1 MTRFKDLVD
10 AVSANN
16 PDADIEYL
24 EEVYRFAEDLHKDQ
38 HRKSGEAYIIH
49 PLSVA
54 IILAELG
61 MDETAIAAGL
71 LHDVVEDTNCKKS
84 GIADHFG
91 EDVAFIVN
99 GVTKL
104 SKLECNSKE
113 ERQLESYRKMFLS
126 MAEDV
131 RVVMIKLADRLHNMR
146 TLRFQSEE
154 KQRSIAQETLEIYA
168 PIANRLGISKVK
180 WELEDLCLRYLE
192 PDAFYDLVDR
202 IAMKRDEREEYIQ
215 SIISRMT
222 DELDKMGIEAEIS
235 GRPKHFFSIYNKMK
249 KQNKDLD
256 ELYDLIAVRLLVDSI
271 KDCYAALGI
280 VHTLWRPIPMRFKD
294 YIAMPKPNMYQSLH
308 TTVIGPNGDPF
319 EIQIRTYEMHHTA
332 EYGIAA
338 HWIYKESGGSEV
350 SKDSTQ
356 LSWLDQIKEM
366 QNDASNS
373 QDFVNSLKIDLFSDT
388 VFVFSPK
395 GEVYELPQ
403 GSGPLDFAYKV
414 HSGVGNSCMG
424 AKVNKKIVPLDYQL
438 KNGDIVEILTSKQ
451 AKPSLDWVNLCKTSQ
466 ARNKIRQWFKKDGRE
481 AFIQHGKDALE
492 NELKKKD
499 IEMSSIMPKHDVLM
513 ELAHRMGYSSWDDVY
528 VGIGNG
534 SLTALQVANK
544 LQDEYQRANPVEET
558 VESILA
564 SKANKEVRRKAEAA
578 KAKGGKT
585 KASNSEGV
593 IVEGFED
600 VPVRFAHC
608 CKPLPGDPIVG
619 YITRGRGVTV
629 HHLDCPN
636 IKGGLVKEAD
646 RYVPASWA
654 QEESGFYQVEVF
666 VIAIDRPKI
675 TPEVMALINDSKV
688 HITAITSRVKEGKT
702 YMNISI
708 EVQNLNQVILMIDKI
723 KNISDVLEVKRTIAD

>member
-10 AVSANN
+10 AVYENN
-16 PDADIEYL
+16 PNADIEYL

-38 HRKSGEAYIIH
+38 YRKSGEAYIIH

-61 MDETAIAAGL
+61 MDEKAVAAGL
-71 LHDVVEDTNCKKS
+71 LHDVVEDTNCKRS

-154 KQRSIAQETLEIYA
+154 KQRAIAQETLEIYA

-192 PDAFYDLVDR
+192 PDAFYDLVER

-215 SIISRMT
+215 NIISQMT
-222 DELDKMGIEAEIS
+222 KELDKVEIKAEIS

-256 ELYDLIAVRLLVDSI
+256 ELYDLIAVRLLVDSV

-338 HWIYKESGGSEV
+338 HWIYKESGGSEI
-350 SKDSTQ
+350 SKDNSQ
-356 LSWLDQIKEM
+356 LSWMEQIKEI
-366 QNDASNS
+366 QSEASDS
-373 QDFVNSLKIDLFSDT
+373 KDFLSSLKIDLFSDT

-451 AKPSLDWVNLCKTSQ
+451 AKPSLDWVNMCKTSQ
-466 ARNKIRQWFKKDGRE
+466 ARNKIRQWFKKEGRE
-481 AFIQHGKDALE
+481 ENLLRGKDLLE
-492 NELKKKD
+492 IELKKKD
-499 IEMSSIMPKHDVLM
+499 VEPSAVLNKQETLVEM
-513 ELAHRMGYSSWDDVY
+513 ANRMGYSSWDDVC

-534 SLTALQVANK
+534 SLTPLQVANK
-544 LQDEYQRANPVEET
+544 LYDEYQKYHKVKPEEET
-558 VESILA
+558 VESLLA
-564 SKANKEVRRKAEAA
+564 SKANKEVRRKNQDAA
-578 KAKGGKT
+578 KGKGSG
-585 KASNSEGV
+585 GI
-593 IVEGFED
+593 IVEGFEGI
-600 VPVRFAHC
+600 PTRFASC
-608 CKPLPGDPIVG
+608 CKPLPGDPVVG
-619 YITRGRGVTV
+619 YITRGRGVTI

-636 IKGGLVKEAD
+636 IKGGMVKEAD
-646 RYVPASWA
+646 RYVHAYWDM
-654 QEESGFYQVEVF
+654 EDSGIYQVEVF

-675 TPEVMALINDSKV
+675 TPEVMSLINDSKV
-688 HITAITSRVKEGKT
+688 HITAISSRVKEGKT

-708 EVQNLNQVILMIDKI
+708 EVRNLDQVILMIDKI
-723 KNISDVLEVKRTIAD
+723 KSISDVLEVKRTIAD

>member
-1 MTRFKDLVD
+1 MTRFKDLID
-10 AVSANN
+10 AVYENN
-16 PDADIEYL
+16 PNADIEFL

-38 HRKSGEAYIIH
+38 VRKSGEAYIIH
-49 PLSVA
+49 PLSVS

-61 MDETAIAAGL
+61 MDEKAVAAGL
-71 LHDVVEDTNCKKS
+71 LHDVVEDTSCKKS
-84 GIADHFG
+84 AIADHFG

-154 KQRSIAQETLEIYA
+154 KQRSISQETLEIYA

-192 PDAFYDLVDR
+192 PDVFYDLVDR

-215 SIISRMT
+215 GIIDRMT
-222 DELDKMGIEAEIS
+222 KELDKVGIKGEIS

-256 ELYDLIAVRLLVDSI
+256 ELYDLIAVRLLVDSV
-271 KDCYAALGI
+271 KDCYAALGT

-319 EIQIRTYEMHHTA
+319 EIQIRTYEMHMTA

-350 SKDSTQ
+350 SKDSSQ
-356 LSWLDQIKEM
+356 LSWLEQIKEM
-366 QNDASNS
+366 QHESSDS
-373 QDFVNSLKIDLFSDT
+373 QDFVDSLKIDLFSDT

-466 ARNKIRQWFKKDGRE
+466 ARNKIRQWFKKEGRD
-481 AFIQHGKDALE
+481 ANIVRGKDMLE

-499 IEMSSIMPKHDVLM
+499 FELSTVLPKQDVLM
-513 ELAHRMGYSSWDDVY
+513 ELSHRMGYSSWDDVY

-534 SLTALQVANK
+534 SLTPLQVANK
-544 LQDEYQRANPVEET
+544 LVDEYQKANPVEET

-564 SKANKEVRRKAEAA
+564 SKANKDVRRKSESGKGKSGK
-578 KAKGGKT
+578 KADNGD
-585 KASNSEGV
+585 GV

-600 VPVRFAHC
+600 APVRFAHC

-636 IKGGLVKEAD
+636 IRGGMEKEAD
-646 RYVPASWA
+646 RYIPAHWA
-654 QEESGFYQVEVF
+654 HDEGNMYQVEMF

-675 TPEVMALINDSKV
+675 TPEVMGLINDSKV
-688 HITAITSRVKEGKT
+688 HITAITSRVKDGKT
-702 YMNISI
+702 FMNISI
-708 EVQNLNQVILMIDKI
+708 EVQNLDQVILMIDKI

>member
-10 AVSANN
+10 AVYKNN
-16 PDADIEYL
+16 PNADIEYL

-38 HRKSGEAYIIH
+38 YRKSGEAYIIH

-61 MDETAIAAGL
+61 MDETAVAAGL
-71 LHDVVEDTNCKKS
+71 LHDVVEDTSCKRS

-146 TLRFQSEE
+146 TLRFQKEE
-154 KQRSIAQETLEIYA
+154 KQRAIAQETLEIYA

-192 PDAFYDLVDR
+192 PEAFYDLVER
-202 IAMKRDEREEYIQ
+202 ISMKRDEREEYIQ
-215 SIISRMT
+215 NIIGQMT
-222 DELDKMGIEAEIS
+222 KELDKVEIKAEIS

-256 ELYDLIAVRLLVDSI
+256 ELYDLIAVRLLVDSV

-280 VHTLWRPIPMRFKD
+280 VHSLWRPIPMRFKD

-338 HWIYKESGGSEV
+338 HWIYKESGGSEI
-350 SKDSTQ
+350 SKDNSQ
-356 LSWLDQIKEM
+356 LSWLEQIKEM
-366 QNDASNS
+366 QNEASDS
-373 QDFVNSLKIDLFSDT
+373 KDFLSSLKIDLFSDT

-466 ARNKIRQWFKKDGRE
+466 ARNKIRQWFKKEGRDE
-481 AFIQHGKDALE
+481 NMQRGKDSLE
-492 NELKKKD
+492 AELKKKD
-499 IEMSSIMPKHDVLM
+499 IEPSAVLHKQDTLI
-513 ELAHRMGYSSWDDVY
+513 ELANRMGYSSWDDVC

-544 LQDEYQRANPVEET
+544 LYDEYQKYHKVKPQEET
-558 VESILA
+558 VESLLA
-564 SKANKEVRRKAEAA
+564 SKANKEVRRKQQDST
-578 KAKGGKT
+578 KKGTG
-585 KASNSEGV
+585 GI
-593 IVEGFED
+593 IVEGFEGI
-600 VPVRFAHC
+600 PTRFASC
-608 CKPLPGDPIVG
+608 CKPLPGDPVVG
-619 YITRGRGVTV
+619 YITRGRGVTI

-636 IKGGLVKEAD
+636 IKGGMVKEAD
-646 RYVPASWA
+646 RYVHAYWDM
-654 QEESGFYQVEVF
+654 EDSGIYQVEVF

-675 TPEVMALINDSKV
+675 TPEVMSLINDSKV
-688 HITAITSRVKEGKT
+688 HITAISSRVKEGKT

-708 EVQNLNQVILMIDKI
+708 EVRNLDQVILMIDKI
-723 KNISDVLEVKRTIAD
+723 KSISDVLEVKRTIAD

>member
-10 AVSANN
+10 AVYENN
-16 PDADIEYL
+16 PNADIEYL

-38 HRKSGEAYIIH
+38 YRKSGEAYIIH

-61 MDETAIAAGL
+61 MDEKAVAAGL
-71 LHDVVEDTNCKKS
+71 LHDVVEDTNCKRS

-154 KQRSIAQETLEIYA
+154 KQRAIAQETLEIYA

-192 PDAFYDLVDR
+192 PDAFYDLVER
-202 IAMKRDEREEYIQ
+202 IAMKRDEREKYIQ
-215 SIISRMT
+215 NIISQMT
-222 DELDKMGIEAEIS
+222 KELDKVEIKAEIS

-256 ELYDLIAVRLLVDSI
+256 ELYDLIAVRLLVDSV

-338 HWIYKESGGSEV
+338 HWIYKESGGSEI
-350 SKDSTQ
+350 SKDNSQ
-356 LSWLDQIKEM
+356 LSWLEQIKEM
-366 QNDASNS
+366 QSEASDS
-373 QDFVNSLKIDLFSDT
+373 KDFLSSLKIDLFSDT

-451 AKPSLDWVNLCKTSQ
+451 AKPSLDWVNMCKTSQ
-466 ARNKIRQWFKKDGRE
+466 ARNKIRQWFKKEGRE
-481 AFIQHGKDALE
+481 ENLLRGKDLLE
-492 NELKKKD
+492 IELKKKD
-499 IEMSSIMPKHDVLM
+499 VEPSAVLNKQETLVEM
-513 ELAHRMGYSSWDDVY
+513 ANRMGYSSWDDVC

-534 SLTALQVANK
+534 SLTPLQVANK
-544 LQDEYQRANPVEET
+544 LYDEYQKYHKVKPVEET
-558 VESILA
+558 VESLLA
-564 SKANKEVRRKAEAA
+564 SKANKEVRRKQQDST
-578 KAKGGKT
+578 KKGTG
-585 KASNSEGV
+585 GI
-593 IVEGFED
+593 IVEGFEGI
-600 VPVRFAHC
+600 PTRFASC
-608 CKPLPGDPIVG
+608 CKPLPGDPVVG
-619 YITRGRGVTV
+619 YITRGRGVTI

-636 IKGGLVKEAD
+636 IKGGMVKEAD
-646 RYVPASWA
+646 RYVHAYWDM
-654 QEESGFYQVEVF
+654 EDSGIYQVEVF

-675 TPEVMALINDSKV
+675 TPEVMSLINDSKV
-688 HITAITSRVKEGKT
+688 HITAISSRVKEGKT

-708 EVQNLNQVILMIDKI
+708 EVRNLDQVILMIDKI
-723 KNISDVLEVKRTIAD
+723 KSISDVLEVKRTIAD

>member
-10 AVSANN
+10 AVYKNN
-16 PDADIEYL
+16 PNADIEYL

-38 HRKSGEAYIIH
+38 YRKSGEAYIIH

-54 IILAELG
+54 ILLAELG
-61 MDETAIAAGL
+61 MDETAVAAGL
-71 LHDVVEDTNCKKS
+71 LHDVVEDTSCKRS

-146 TLRFQSEE
+146 TLRFQKEE
-154 KQRSIAQETLEIYA
+154 KQRAIAQETLEIYA

-192 PDAFYDLVDR
+192 PEAFYDLVER
-202 IAMKRDEREEYIQ
+202 ISMKRDEREEYIQ
-215 SIISRMT
+215 NIIGQMT
-222 DELDKMGIEAEIS
+222 KELDKVEIKAEIS

-256 ELYDLIAVRLLVDSI
+256 ELYDLIAVRLLVDSV

-338 HWIYKESGGSEV
+338 HWIYKESGGSEI
-350 SKDSTQ
+350 SKDNSQ
-356 LSWLDQIKEM
+356 LSWLEQIKEM
-366 QNDASNS
+366 QNEASDS
-373 QDFVNSLKIDLFSDT
+373 KDFLSSLKIDLFSDT

-466 ARNKIRQWFKKDGRE
+466 ARNKIRQWFKKEGRDE
-481 AFIQHGKDALE
+481 NMQRGKDSLE
-492 NELKKKD
+492 AELKKKD
-499 IEMSSIMPKHDVLM
+499 IEPSAVLHKQDTLI
-513 ELAHRMGYSSWDDVY
+513 ELANRMGYSSWDDVC

-544 LQDEYQRANPVEET
+544 LYDEYQKYHKVKPQEET
-558 VESILA
+558 VESLLA
-564 SKANKEVRRKAEAA
+564 SKANKEVRRKQQDST
-578 KAKGGKT
+578 KKGTG
-585 KASNSEGV
+585 GI
-593 IVEGFED
+593 IVEGFEGI
-600 VPVRFAHC
+600 PTRFASC
-608 CKPLPGDPIVG
+608 CKPLPGDPVVG
-619 YITRGRGVTV
+619 YITRGRGVTI

-636 IKGGLVKEAD
+636 IKGGMVKEAD
-646 RYVPASWA
+646 RYVHAYWDM
-654 QEESGFYQVEVF
+654 EDSGIYQVEVF

-675 TPEVMALINDSKV
+675 TPEVMSLINDSKV
-688 HITAITSRVKEGKT
+688 HITAISSRVKEGKT

-708 EVQNLNQVILMIDKI
+708 EVRNLDQVILMIDKI
-723 KNISDVLEVKRTIAD
+723 KSISDVLEVKRTIAD

>member
-10 AVSANN
+10 AVYENN
-16 PDADIEYL
+16 PNADIEYL

-38 HRKSGEAYIIH
+38 YRKSGEAYIIH

-61 MDETAIAAGL
+61 MDEKAVAAGL
-71 LHDVVEDTNCKKS
+71 LHDVVEDTNCKRS

-154 KQRSIAQETLEIYA
+154 KQRAIAQETLEIYA

-192 PDAFYDLVDR
+192 PDAFYDLVER

-215 SIISRMT
+215 NIISQMT
-222 DELDKMGIEAEIS
+222 KELDKVEIKAEIS

-256 ELYDLIAVRLLVDSI
+256 ELYDLIAVRLLVDSV

-338 HWIYKESGGSEV
+338 HWIYKESGGSEI
-350 SKDSTQ
+350 SKDNSQ
-356 LSWLDQIKEM
+356 LSWLEQIKEM
-366 QNDASNS
+366 QSEASDS
-373 QDFVNSLKIDLFSDT
+373 KDFLSSLKIDLFSDT

-451 AKPSLDWVNLCKTSQ
+451 AKPSLDWVNMCKTSQ
-466 ARNKIRQWFKKDGRE
+466 ARNKIRQWFKKEGRE
-481 AFIQHGKDALE
+481 ENLLRGKDLLE
-492 NELKKKD
+492 IELKKKD
-499 IEMSSIMPKHDVLM
+499 VEPSAVLNKQETLVEM
-513 ELAHRMGYSSWDDVY
+513 ANRMGYSSWDDVC

-534 SLTALQVANK
+534 SLTPLQVANK
-544 LQDEYQRANPVEET
+544 LYDEYQKYHKVKPEEET
-558 VESILA
+558 VESLLA
-564 SKANKEVRRKAEAA
+564 SKANKEVRRKNQDAA
-578 KAKGGKT
+578 KGKGSG
-585 KASNSEGV
+585 GI
-593 IVEGFED
+593 IVEGFEGI
-600 VPVRFAHC
+600 PTRFASC
-608 CKPLPGDPIVG
+608 CKPLPGDPVVG
-619 YITRGRGVTV
+619 YITRGRGVTI

-636 IKGGLVKEAD
+636 I
-646 RYVPASWA
+646 
-654 QEESGFYQVEVF
+654 
-666 VIAIDRPKI
+666 
-675 TPEVMALINDSKV
+675 
-688 HITAITSRVKEGKT
+688 
-702 YMNISI
+702 
-708 EVQNLNQVILMIDKI
+708 
-723 KNISDVLEVKRTIAD
+723 

>member
-1 MTRFKDLVD
+1 MIRFKDLLDV
-10 AVSANN
+10 VYENN
-16 PDADIEYL
+16 PNADLELL
-24 EEVYRFAEDLHKDQ
+24 EEVYRFAEDLHKGQ
-38 HRKSGEAYIIH
+38 VRKSGEAYIIH

-54 IILAELG
+54 LILAELG
-61 MDETAIAAGL
+61 MDEKAVAAGL
-71 LHDVVEDTNCKKS
+71 LHDVAEDTRCKQNCLENN
-84 GIADHFG
+84 FG
-91 EDVAFIVN
+91 EEVTFLVN

-104 SKLECNSKE
+104 SKLECSSKE

-146 TLRFQSEE
+146 TLKYQSPE
-154 KQRSIAQETLEIYA
+154 KQKSIAQETLEIYA

-192 PDAFYDLVDR
+192 PEKFYELVER
-202 IAMKRDEREEYIQ
+202 ISMKRDEREEYIQ
-215 SIISRMT
+215 EIIDRLHQ
-222 DELDKMGIEAEIS
+222 ELDKVGIQADIS
-235 GRPKHFFSIYNKMK
+235 GRPKHFYSIYNKMK

-256 ELYDLIAVRLLVDSI
+256 ELYDLIAVRLLVDSV

-338 HWIYKESGGSEV
+338 HWIYKESGGSEI

-356 LSWLDQIKEM
+356 LSWLEQIKEM
-366 QNDASNS
+366 QNEARDHKDFLNS
-373 QDFVNSLKIDLFSDT
+373 VKIDLFSDT

-395 GEVYELPQ
+395 GEVYELPA

-414 HSGVGNSCMG
+414 HSGVGNSCVG
-424 AKVNKKIVPLDYQL
+424 AKVNKKIVPLNYQL

-451 AKPSLDWVNLCKTSQ
+451 AKPSLDWVNQCKTSQ
-466 ARNKIRQWFKKDGRE
+466 ARNKIRQWFKKEGRE
-481 AFIQHGKDALE
+481 ENLQRGRTLLE
-492 NELKKKD
+492 TELHKRD
-499 IEMSSIMPKHDVLM
+499 IDLSVLNKPETLV
-513 ELAHRMGYSSWDDVY
+513 ELAQRMGYSSWDDVC
-528 VGIGNG
+528 VGLGNG
-534 SLTALQVANK
+534 TLTAMQVANK
-544 LQDEYQRANPVEET
+544 LQDEYQRTHPVT
-558 VESILA
+558 DNSVEAMLA
-564 SKANKEVRRKAEAA
+564 SKANKDIHRRNS
-578 KAKGGKT
+578 GSGK
-585 KASNSEGV
+585 SSDGV
-593 IVEGFED
+593 VVEGFEG
-600 VPVRFAHC
+600 VPIRFAHC
-608 CKPLPGDPIVG
+608 CKPLPGDAIIG

-636 IKGGLVKEAD
+636 IKGMRE
-646 RYVPASWA
+646 REPQRFVPAYWDQDDA
-654 QEESGFYQVEVF
+654 GVYQVEVF

-688 HITAITSRVKEGKT
+688 HITSITSRVKEGKT
-702 YMNISI
+702 YMHISI
-708 EVQNLNQVILMIDKI
+708 EVHNLDQVILMIDKI
-723 KNISDVLEVKRTIAD
+723 KSISDVLEVKRTIED

>member
-10 AVSANN
+10 AVYKNN
-16 PDADIEYL
+16 PNADIEYL

-38 HRKSGEAYIIH
+38 YRKSGEAYIIH

-61 MDETAIAAGL
+61 MDETAVAAGL
-71 LHDVVEDTNCKKS
+71 LHDVVEDTSCKRS

-146 TLRFQSEE
+146 TLRFQKEE
-154 KQRSIAQETLEIYA
+154 KQRAIAQETLEIYA

-192 PDAFYDLVDR
+192 PEAFYDLVER
-202 IAMKRDEREEYIQ
+202 ISMKRDEREEYIQ
-215 SIISRMT
+215 NIIGQMT
-222 DELDKMGIEAEIS
+222 KELDKVEIKAEIS

-256 ELYDLIAVRLLVDSI
+256 ELYDLIAVRLLVDSV

-338 HWIYKESGGSEV
+338 HWIYKESGGSEI
-350 SKDSTQ
+350 SKDNSQ
-356 LSWLDQIKEM
+356 LSWLEQIKEM
-366 QNDASNS
+366 QNEASDS
-373 QDFVNSLKIDLFSDT
+373 KDFLSSLKIDLFSDT

-466 ARNKIRQWFKKDGRE
+466 ARNKIRQWFKKEGRDE
-481 AFIQHGKDALE
+481 NMQRGKDSLE
-492 NELKKKD
+492 AELKKKD
-499 IEMSSIMPKHDVLM
+499 IEPSAVLHKQDTLI
-513 ELAHRMGYSSWDDVY
+513 ELANRMGYSSWDDVC

-544 LQDEYQRANPVEET
+544 LYDEYQKYHKVKPQEET
-558 VESILA
+558 VESLLA
-564 SKANKEVRRKAEAA
+564 SKANKEVRRKQQDST
-578 KAKGGKT
+578 KKGTG
-585 KASNSEGV
+585 GI
-593 IVEGFED
+593 IVEGFEGI
-600 VPVRFAHC
+600 PTRFASC
-608 CKPLPGDPIVG
+608 CKPLPGDPVVG
-619 YITRGRGVTV
+619 YITRGRGVTI

-636 IKGGLVKEAD
+636 IKGGMVKEAD
-646 RYVPASWA
+646 RYVHAYWDM
-654 QEESGFYQVEVF
+654 EDSGIYQVEVF
-666 VIAIDRPKI
+666 VI
-675 TPEVMALINDSKV
+675 
-688 HITAITSRVKEGKT
+688 
-702 YMNISI
+702 
-708 EVQNLNQVILMIDKI
+708 
-723 KNISDVLEVKRTIAD
+723 

>member
-1 MTRFKDLVD
+1 MIRFKDLLDV
-10 AVSANN
+10 VYENN
-16 PDADIEYL
+16 PNADLELL
-24 EEVYRFAEDLHKDQ
+24 EEVYRFAEDLHKGQ
-38 HRKSGEAYIIH
+38 VRKSGEAYIIH

-54 IILAELG
+54 LILSELG
-61 MDETAIAAGL
+61 MDEKAVAAGL
-71 LHDVVEDTNCKKS
+71 LHDVAEDTRCKQNCLENN
-84 GIADHFG
+84 FG
-91 EDVAFIVN
+91 EEVTFLVN

-104 SKLECNSKE
+104 SKLECSSKE

-146 TLRFQSEE
+146 TLKYQSPE
-154 KQRSIAQETLEIYA
+154 KQKSIAQETLEIYA

-192 PDAFYDLVDR
+192 PEKFYELVER
-202 IAMKRDEREEYIQ
+202 ISMKRDEREEYIQ
-215 SIISRMT
+215 EIIDRLHQ
-222 DELDKMGIEAEIS
+222 ELDKVGIQADIS
-235 GRPKHFFSIYNKMK
+235 GRPKHFYSIYNKMK

-256 ELYDLIAVRLLVDSI
+256 ELYDLIAVRLLVDSV

-338 HWIYKESGGSEV
+338 HWIYKESGGSEI

-356 LSWLDQIKEM
+356 LSWLEQIKEM
-366 QNDASNS
+366 QNEARDNKDFLNS
-373 QDFVNSLKIDLFSDT
+373 VKIDLFSDT

-395 GEVYELPQ
+395 GEVYELPA

-414 HSGVGNSCMG
+414 HSGVGNSCVG
-424 AKVNKKIVPLDYQL
+424 AKVNKKIVPLNYQL

-451 AKPSLDWVNLCKTSQ
+451 AKPSLDWVNQCKTSQ
-466 ARNKIRQWFKKDGRE
+466 ARNKIRQWFKKEGRE
-481 AFIQHGKDALE
+481 ENLQRGRTLLE
-492 NELKKKD
+492 TELHKRD
-499 IEMSSIMPKHDVLM
+499 IDLSVLNKPETLV
-513 ELAHRMGYSSWDDVY
+513 ELAQRMGYSSWDDVC
-528 VGIGNG
+528 VGLGNG
-534 SLTALQVANK
+534 TLTAMQVANK
-544 LQDEYQRANPVEET
+544 LQDEYQRTHPVT
-558 VESILA
+558 DNSVEAMLA
-564 SKANKEVRRKAEAA
+564 SKANKDIHRRNS
-578 KAKGGKT
+578 GSGK
-585 KASNSEGV
+585 SSDGV
-593 IVEGFED
+593 VVEGFEG
-600 VPVRFAHC
+600 VPIRFAHC
-608 CKPLPGDPIVG
+608 CKPLPGDAIIG

-636 IKGGLVKEAD
+636 IKGMRE
-646 RYVPASWA
+646 REPQRFVPAYWDQDDA
-654 QEESGFYQVEVF
+654 GVYQVEVF

-688 HITAITSRVKEGKT
+688 HITSITSRVKEGKT
-702 YMNISI
+702 YMHISI
-708 EVQNLNQVILMIDKI
+708 EVHNLDQVILMIDKI
-723 KNISDVLEVKRTIAD
+723 KSISDVLEVKRTIED

>member
-10 AVSANN
+10 AVYENN
-16 PDADIEYL
+16 PNADIEYL

-38 HRKSGEAYIIH
+38 YRKSGEAYIIH

-61 MDETAIAAGL
+61 MDEKAVAAGL
-71 LHDVVEDTNCKKS
+71 LHDVVEDTNCKRS

-154 KQRSIAQETLEIYA
+154 KQRAIAQETLEIYA

-192 PDAFYDLVDR
+192 PDAFYDLVER

-215 SIISRMT
+215 NIISQMT
-222 DELDKMGIEAEIS
+222 KELDKVEIKAEIS

-256 ELYDLIAVRLLVDSI
+256 ELYDLIAVRLLVDSV

-338 HWIYKESGGSEV
+338 HWIYKESGGSEI
-350 SKDSTQ
+350 SKDNSQ
-356 LSWLDQIKEM
+356 LSWLEQIKEM
-366 QNDASNS
+366 QSEASDS
-373 QDFVNSLKIDLFSDT
+373 KDFLSSLKIDLFSDT

-451 AKPSLDWVNLCKTSQ
+451 AKPSLDWVNMCKTSQ
-466 ARNKIRQWFKKDGRE
+466 ARNKIRQWFKKEGRE
-481 AFIQHGKDALE
+481 ENLLRGKDLLE
-492 NELKKKD
+492 IELKKKD
-499 IEMSSIMPKHDVLM
+499 VEPSAVLNKQETLVEM
-513 ELAHRMGYSSWDDVY
+513 ANRMGYSSWDDVC

-534 SLTALQVANK
+534 SLTPLQEANK
-544 LQDEYQRANPVEET
+544 LYDEYQKYHKVKPEEET
-558 VESILA
+558 VESLLA
-564 SKANKEVRRKAEAA
+564 SKANKEVRRKNQDAA
-578 KAKGGKT
+578 KGKGSG
-585 KASNSEGV
+585 GI
-593 IVEGFED
+593 IVEGFEGI
-600 VPVRFAHC
+600 PTRFASC
-608 CKPLPGDPIVG
+608 CKPLPGDPVVG
-619 YITRGRGVTV
+619 YITRGRGVTI

-636 IKGGLVKEAD
+636 IKGGMVKEAD
-646 RYVPASWA
+646 RYVHAYWDM
-654 QEESGFYQVEVF
+654 EDSGIYQVEVF

-675 TPEVMALINDSKV
+675 TPEVMSLINDSKV
-688 HITAITSRVKEGKT
+688 HITAISSRVKEGKT

-708 EVQNLNQVILMIDKI
+708 EVRNLDQVILMIDKI
-723 KNISDVLEVKRTIAD
+723 KSISDVLEVKRTIAD

>member
-1 MTRFKDLVD
+1 MIRFKDLLDV
-10 AVSANN
+10 VYENN
-16 PDADIEYL
+16 PNADLELL
-24 EEVYRFAEDLHKDQ
+24 EEVYRFAEDLHKGQ
-38 HRKSGEAYIIH
+38 VRKSGEAYIIH

-54 IILAELG
+54 LILAELG
-61 MDETAIAAGL
+61 MDEKAVAAGL
-71 LHDVVEDTNCKKS
+71 LHDVAEDTRCKQNCLENN
-84 GIADHFG
+84 FG
-91 EDVAFIVN
+91 EEVTFLVN

-104 SKLECNSKE
+104 SKLECSSKE

-146 TLRFQSEE
+146 TLKYQSPE
-154 KQRSIAQETLEIYA
+154 KQKSIAQETLEIYA

-192 PDAFYDLVDR
+192 PEKFCELVER
-202 IAMKRDEREEYIQ
+202 ISMKRDEREEYIQ
-215 SIISRMT
+215 EIIERLHR
-222 DELDKMGIEAEIS
+222 ELDKVGIQADIS
-235 GRPKHFFSIYNKMK
+235 GRPKHFYSIYNKMK

-256 ELYDLIAVRLLVDSI
+256 ELYDLIAVRLLVDSV

-338 HWIYKESGGSEV
+338 HWIYKESGGSEI

-356 LSWLDQIKEM
+356 LSWLEQIKEM
-366 QNDASNS
+366 QNEARDNKDFLNS
-373 QDFVNSLKIDLFSDT
+373 VKIDLFSDT

-395 GEVYELPQ
+395 GEVYELPA

-414 HSGVGNSCMG
+414 HSGVGNSCVG
-424 AKVNKKIVPLDYQL
+424 AKVNKKIVPLNYQL

-451 AKPSLDWVNLCKTSQ
+451 AKPSLDWVNQCKTSQ
-466 ARNKIRQWFKKDGRE
+466 ARNKIRQWFKKEGRE
-481 AFIQHGKDALE
+481 ENLQRGRTLLE
-492 NELKKKD
+492 TELHKRD
-499 IEMSSIMPKHDVLM
+499 IDLSVLNKPETLV
-513 ELAHRMGYSSWDDVY
+513 ELAQRMGYSSWDDVC
-528 VGIGNG
+528 VGLGNG
-534 SLTALQVANK
+534 TLTAMQVANK
-544 LQDEYQRANPVEET
+544 LQDEYQRTHPVT
-558 VESILA
+558 DNSVEAMLA
-564 SKANKEVRRKAEAA
+564 SKANKDIHRRNS
-578 KAKGGKT
+578 GSGK
-585 KASNSEGV
+585 SSDGV
-593 IVEGFED
+593 VVEGFEG
-600 VPVRFAHC
+600 VPIRFAHC
-608 CKPLPGDPIVG
+608 CKPLPGDAIIG

-636 IKGGLVKEAD
+636 IKGMRE
-646 RYVPASWA
+646 REPQRFVPAYWDQDDA
-654 QEESGFYQVEVF
+654 GVYQVEVF

-688 HITAITSRVKEGKT
+688 HITSITSRVKEGKT
-702 YMNISI
+702 YMHISI
-708 EVQNLNQVILMIDKI
+708 EVHNLDQVILMIDKI
-723 KNISDVLEVKRTIAD
+723 KSISDVLEVKRTIED

>member
-10 AVSANN
+10 AVYENN
-16 PDADIEYL
+16 PNADIEYL

-38 HRKSGEAYIIH
+38 YRKSGEAYIIH

-61 MDETAIAAGL
+61 MDETAVAAGL
-71 LHDVVEDTNCKKS
+71 LHDVVEDTNCKRS

-146 TLRFQSEE
+146 TLRFQKEE

-192 PDAFYDLVDR
+192 PEAFYDLVER
-202 IAMKRDEREEYIQ
+202 ISMKRDEREEYIQ
-215 SIISRMT
+215 NIISQVT
-222 DELDKMGIEAEIS
+222 AELDKVEIKAEIS

-256 ELYDLIAVRLLVDSI
+256 ELYDLIAVRLLVDSV

-338 HWIYKESGGSEV
+338 HWIYKESGGSEI
-350 SKDSTQ
+350 SKDNSQ
-356 LSWLDQIKEM
+356 LSWLEQIKEM
-366 QNDASNS
+366 QNEASDS
-373 QDFVNSLKIDLFSDT
+373 KDFLSSLKIDLFSDT

-451 AKPSLDWVNLCKTSQ
+451 AKPNLDWVNLCKTSQ
-466 ARNKIRQWFKKDGRE
+466 ARNKIRQWFKKEGRE
-481 AFIQHGKDALE
+481 ENMQRGKDLLE
-492 NELKKKD
+492 AELKKKD
-499 IEMSSIMPKHDVLM
+499 IEPSAVLHKQDTLV
-513 ELAHRMGYSSWDDVY
+513 EIANRMGYSSWDDVC

-534 SLTALQVANK
+534 SLTPLQVSNK
-544 LQDEYQRANPVEET
+544 LYDEYQKYHKVKPEEET
-558 VESILA
+558 VEALLA
-564 SKANKEVRRKAEAA
+564 SKANKEVRRKQE
-578 KAKGGKT
+578 GGKGKST
-585 KASNSEGV
+585 GGI
-593 IVEGFED
+593 IVEGFEGI
-600 VPVRFAHC
+600 PTRFASC
-608 CKPLPGDPIVG
+608 CKPLPGDPVVG
-619 YITRGRGVTV
+619 YITRGRGVTI

-646 RYVPASWA
+646 RYVHAYWDTDD
-654 QEESGFYQVEVF
+654 SGVYQVEMF

-675 TPEVMALINDSKV
+675 TPEVMSLINDSKV
-688 HITAITSRVKEGKT
+688 HITAISSRVKAGKT

-708 EVQNLNQVILMIDKI
+708 EVHNLDQVILMIDKI
-723 KNISDVLEVKRTIAD
+723 KSISDVLEVKRTIAD

>member
-1 MTRFKDLVD
+1 MIRFKDLLDV
-10 AVSANN
+10 VYENN
-16 PDADIEYL
+16 PNADLELL
-24 EEVYRFAEDLHKDQ
+24 EEVYRFAEDLHKGQ
-38 HRKSGEAYIIH
+38 VRKSGEAYIIH

-54 IILAELG
+54 LILAELG
-61 MDETAIAAGL
+61 MDEKAVAAGL
-71 LHDVVEDTNCKKS
+71 LHDVAEDTRCKQNCLENN
-84 GIADHFG
+84 FG
-91 EDVAFIVN
+91 EEVTFLVN

-104 SKLECNSKE
+104 SKLECSSKE

-146 TLRFQSEE
+146 TLKYQSPE
-154 KQRSIAQETLEIYA
+154 KQKSIAQETLEIYA

-192 PDAFYDLVDR
+192 PEKFYELVER
-202 IAMKRDEREEYIQ
+202 ISMKRDEREEYIQ
-215 SIISRMT
+215 EIIERLHR
-222 DELDKMGIEAEIS
+222 ELDKVGIQADIS
-235 GRPKHFFSIYNKMK
+235 GRPKHFYSIYNKMK

-256 ELYDLIAVRLLVDSI
+256 ELYDLIAVRLLVDSV

-338 HWIYKESGGSEV
+338 HWIYKESGGSEI

-356 LSWLDQIKEM
+356 LSWLEQIKEM
-366 QNDASNS
+366 QNEARDNKDFLNS
-373 QDFVNSLKIDLFSDT
+373 VKIDLFSDT

-395 GEVYELPQ
+395 GEVYELPA

-414 HSGVGNSCMG
+414 HSGVGNSCVG
-424 AKVNKKIVPLDYQL
+424 AKVNKKIVPLNYQL

-451 AKPSLDWVNLCKTSQ
+451 AKPSLDWVNQCKTSQ
-466 ARNKIRQWFKKDGRE
+466 ARNKIRQWFKKEGRE
-481 AFIQHGKDALE
+481 ENLQRGRTLLE
-492 NELKKKD
+492 TELHKRD
-499 IEMSSIMPKHDVLM
+499 IDLSVLNKPETLV
-513 ELAHRMGYSSWDDVY
+513 ELAQRMGYSSWDDVC
-528 VGIGNG
+528 VGLGNG
-534 SLTALQVANK
+534 TLTAMQVANK
-544 LQDEYQRANPVEET
+544 LQDEYQRTHPVT
-558 VESILA
+558 DNSVEAMLA
-564 SKANKEVRRKAEAA
+564 SKANKDIHRRNS
-578 KAKGGKT
+578 GSGK
-585 KASNSEGV
+585 SSDGV
-593 IVEGFED
+593 VVEGFEG
-600 VPVRFAHC
+600 VPIRFAHC
-608 CKPLPGDPIVG
+608 CKPLPGDAIIG

-636 IKGGLVKEAD
+636 IKGMREREPQRFVSAYWDQDDAGV
-646 RYVPASWA
+646 
-654 QEESGFYQVEVF
+654 YQVEVF

-688 HITAITSRVKEGKT
+688 HITSITSRVKEGKT
-702 YMNISI
+702 YMHISI
-708 EVQNLNQVILMIDKI
+708 EVHNLDQVILMIDKI
-723 KNISDVLEVKRTIAD
+723 KSISDVLEVKRTIED

>member
-10 AVSANN
+10 AVYKNN
-16 PDADIEYL
+16 PNADIEYL

-38 HRKSGEAYIIH
+38 YRKSGEAYIIH

-61 MDETAIAAGL
+61 MDETAVAAGL
-71 LHDVVEDTNCKKS
+71 LHDVVEDTSCKRS

-146 TLRFQSEE
+146 TLRFQKEE
-154 KQRSIAQETLEIYA
+154 KQRAIAQETLEIYA

-192 PDAFYDLVDR
+192 PEAFYDLVER
-202 IAMKRDEREEYIQ
+202 ISMKRDEREEYIQ
-215 SIISRMT
+215 NIIGQMT
-222 DELDKMGIEAEIS
+222 KELDKVEIKAEIS

-256 ELYDLIAVRLLVDSI
+256 ELYDLIAVRLLVDSV

-338 HWIYKESGGSEV
+338 HWIYKESGGSEI
-350 SKDSTQ
+350 SKDNSQ
-356 LSWLDQIKEM
+356 LSWLEQIKEM
-366 QNDASNS
+366 QNEASDS
-373 QDFVNSLKIDLFSDT
+373 KDFLSSLKIDLFSDT

-466 ARNKIRQWFKKDGRE
+466 ARNKIRQWFKKEGRDE
-481 AFIQHGKDALE
+481 NMQRGKDSLE
-492 NELKKKD
+492 AELKKKD
-499 IEMSSIMPKHDVLM
+499 IEPSAVLHKQDTLI
-513 ELAHRMGYSSWDDVY
+513 ELANRMGYSSWDDVC

-544 LQDEYQRANPVEET
+544 LYDEYQKYHKIKPQEET
-558 VESILA
+558 VESLLA
-564 SKANKEVRRKAEAA
+564 SKANKEVRRKQQDST
-578 KAKGGKT
+578 KKGTG
-585 KASNSEGV
+585 GI
-593 IVEGFED
+593 IVEGFEGI
-600 VPVRFAHC
+600 PTRFASC
-608 CKPLPGDPIVG
+608 CKPLPGDPVVG
-619 YITRGRGVTV
+619 YITRGRGVTI

-636 IKGGLVKEAD
+636 IKGGMVKEAD
-646 RYVPASWA
+646 RYVHAYWDM
-654 QEESGFYQVEVF
+654 EDSGIYQVEVF

-675 TPEVMALINDSKV
+675 TPEVMSLINDSKV
-688 HITAITSRVKEGKT
+688 HITAISSRVKEGKT

-708 EVQNLNQVILMIDKI
+708 EVRNLDQVILMIDKI
-723 KNISDVLEVKRTIAD
+723 KSISDVLEVKRTIAD

>member
-1 MTRFKDLVD
+1 MIRFKDLLDV
-10 AVSANN
+10 VYENN
-16 PDADIEYL
+16 PNADLELL
-24 EEVYRFAEDLHKDQ
+24 EEVYRFAEDLHKGQ
-38 HRKSGEAYIIH
+38 VRKSGEAYIIH

-54 IILAELG
+54 LILAELG
-61 MDETAIAAGL
+61 MDEKAVAAGL
-71 LHDVVEDTNCKKS
+71 LHDVAEDTRCKQNCLENN
-84 GIADHFG
+84 FG
-91 EDVAFIVN
+91 EEVTFLVN

-104 SKLECNSKE
+104 SKLECSSKE

-146 TLRFQSEE
+146 TLKYQSPE
-154 KQRSIAQETLEIYA
+154 KQKSIAQETLEIYA

-192 PDAFYDLVDR
+192 PEKFYELVER
-202 IAMKRDEREEYIQ
+202 ISMKRDEREEYIQ
-215 SIISRMT
+215 EIIERLHR
-222 DELDKMGIEAEIS
+222 ELDKVGIQADIS
-235 GRPKHFFSIYNKMK
+235 GRPKQFYSIYNKMK

-256 ELYDLIAVRLLVDSI
+256 ELYDLIAVRLLVDSV

-338 HWIYKESGGSEV
+338 HWIYKESGGSEI

-356 LSWLDQIKEM
+356 LSWLEQIKEM
-366 QNDASNS
+366 QNEARDNKDFLNS
-373 QDFVNSLKIDLFSDT
+373 VKIDLFSDT

-395 GEVYELPQ
+395 GEVYELPA

-414 HSGVGNSCMG
+414 HSGVGNSCVG
-424 AKVNKKIVPLDYQL
+424 AKVNKKIVPLNYQL

-451 AKPSLDWVNLCKTSQ
+451 AKPSLDWVNQCKTSQ
-466 ARNKIRQWFKKDGRE
+466 ARNKIRQWFKKEGRE
-481 AFIQHGKDALE
+481 ENLQRGRTLLE
-492 NELKKKD
+492 TELHKRD
-499 IEMSSIMPKHDVLM
+499 IDLSVLNKPETLV
-513 ELAHRMGYSSWDDVY
+513 ELAQRMGYSSWDDVC
-528 VGIGNG
+528 VGLGNG
-534 SLTALQVANK
+534 TLTAMQVANK
-544 LQDEYQRANPVEET
+544 LQDEYQRTHPVT
-558 VESILA
+558 DNSVEAMLA
-564 SKANKEVRRKAEAA
+564 SKANKDIHRRNS
-578 KAKGGKT
+578 GSGK
-585 KASNSEGV
+585 SSDGV
-593 IVEGFED
+593 VVEGFEG
-600 VPVRFAHC
+600 VPIRFAHC
-608 CKPLPGDPIVG
+608 CKPLPGDAIIG

-636 IKGGLVKEAD
+636 IKGMRE
-646 RYVPASWA
+646 REPQRFVPAYWDQDDA
-654 QEESGFYQVEVF
+654 GVYQVEVF

-688 HITAITSRVKEGKT
+688 HITSITSRVKEGKT
-702 YMNISI
+702 YMHISI
-708 EVQNLNQVILMIDKI
+708 EVHNLDQVILMIDKI
-723 KNISDVLEVKRTIAD
+723 KSISDVLEVKRTIED

>member
-10 AVSANN
+10 AVYKNN
-16 PDADIEYL
+16 PNADIEYL

-38 HRKSGEAYIIH
+38 YRKSGEAYIIH

-61 MDETAIAAGL
+61 MDETAVAAGL
-71 LHDVVEDTNCKKS
+71 LHDVVEDTSCKRS

-146 TLRFQSEE
+146 TLRFQKEE
-154 KQRSIAQETLEIYA
+154 KQRAIAQETLEIYA

-192 PDAFYDLVDR
+192 PEAFYDLVER
-202 IAMKRDEREEYIQ
+202 ISMKRDEREEYIQ
-215 SIISRMT
+215 NIIGQMT
-222 DELDKMGIEAEIS
+222 KELDKVEIKAEIS

-256 ELYDLIAVRLLVDSI
+256 ELYDLIAVRLLVDSV

-338 HWIYKESGGSEV
+338 HWIYKESGGSEI
-350 SKDSTQ
+350 SKDNSQ
-356 LSWLDQIKEM
+356 LSWLEQIKEM
-366 QNDASNS
+366 QNEASDS
-373 QDFVNSLKIDLFSDT
+373 KDFLSSLKIDLFSDT

-438 KNGDIVEILTSKQ
+438 KNGDVVEILTSKQ

-466 ARNKIRQWFKKDGRE
+466 ARNKIRQWFKKEGRDE
-481 AFIQHGKDALE
+481 NMQRGKDSLE
-492 NELKKKD
+492 AELKKKD
-499 IEMSSIMPKHDVLM
+499 IEPSAVLHKQDTLI
-513 ELAHRMGYSSWDDVY
+513 ELANRMGYSSWDDVC

-544 LQDEYQRANPVEET
+544 LYDEYQKYHKVKPQEET
-558 VESILA
+558 VESLLA
-564 SKANKEVRRKAEAA
+564 SKANKEVRRKQQDST
-578 KAKGGKT
+578 KKGTG
-585 KASNSEGV
+585 GI
-593 IVEGFED
+593 IVEGFEGI
-600 VPVRFAHC
+600 PTRFASC
-608 CKPLPGDPIVG
+608 CKPLPGDPVVG
-619 YITRGRGVTV
+619 YITRGRGVTI

-636 IKGGLVKEAD
+636 IKGGMVKEAD
-646 RYVPASWA
+646 RYVHAYWDM
-654 QEESGFYQVEVF
+654 EDSGIYQVEVF

-675 TPEVMALINDSKV
+675 TPEVMSLINDSKV
-688 HITAITSRVKEGKT
+688 HITAISSRVKEGKT

-708 EVQNLNQVILMIDKI
+708 EVRNLDQVILMIDKI
-723 KNISDVLEVKRTIAD
+723 KSISDVLEVKRTIAD

>member
-10 AVSANN
+10 AVYENN
-16 PDADIEYL
+16 PNADIEYL

-38 HRKSGEAYIIH
+38 YRKSGEAYIIH

-61 MDETAIAAGL
+61 MDEKAVAAGL
-71 LHDVVEDTNCKKS
+71 LHDVVEDTNCKRS

-154 KQRSIAQETLEIYA
+154 KQRAIAQETLEIYA

-192 PDAFYDLVDR
+192 PDAFYDLVER
-202 IAMKRDEREEYIQ
+202 IAMKRNEREEYIQ
-215 SIISRMT
+215 NIISQMT
-222 DELDKMGIEAEIS
+222 KELDKVEIKAEIS

-256 ELYDLIAVRLLVDSI
+256 ELYDLIAVRLLVDSV

-338 HWIYKESGGSEV
+338 HWIYKESGGSEI
-350 SKDSTQ
+350 SKDNSQ
-356 LSWLDQIKEM
+356 LSWLEQIKEM
-366 QNDASNS
+366 QSEASDS
-373 QDFVNSLKIDLFSDT
+373 KDFLSSLKIDLFSDT

-451 AKPSLDWVNLCKTSQ
+451 AKPSLDWVNMCKTSQ
-466 ARNKIRQWFKKDGRE
+466 ARNKIRQWFKKEGRE
-481 AFIQHGKDALE
+481 ENLLRGKDLLE
-492 NELKKKD
+492 IELKKKD
-499 IEMSSIMPKHDVLM
+499 VEPSAVLNKQETLVEM
-513 ELAHRMGYSSWDDVY
+513 ANRMGYSSWDDVC

-534 SLTALQVANK
+534 SLTPLQVANK
-544 LQDEYQRANPVEET
+544 LYDEYQKYHKVKPEEET
-558 VESILA
+558 VESLLA
-564 SKANKEVRRKAEAA
+564 SKANKEVRRKNQDAA
-578 KAKGGKT
+578 KGKGSG
-585 KASNSEGV
+585 GI
-593 IVEGFED
+593 IVEGFEGI
-600 VPVRFAHC
+600 PTRFASC
-608 CKPLPGDPIVG
+608 CKPLPGDPVVG
-619 YITRGRGVTV
+619 YITRGRGVTI

-636 IKGGLVKEAD
+636 IKGGMVKEAD
-646 RYVPASWA
+646 RYVHAYWDM
-654 QEESGFYQVEVF
+654 EDSGIYQVEVF

-675 TPEVMALINDSKV
+675 TPEVMSLINDSKV
-688 HITAITSRVKEGKT
+688 HITAISSRVKEGKT

-708 EVQNLNQVILMIDKI
+708 EVRNLDQVILMIDKI
-723 KNISDVLEVKRTIAD
+723 KSISDVLEVKRTIAD

>member
-1 MTRFKDLVD
+1 MIRFKDLLDV
-10 AVSANN
+10 VYENN
-16 PDADIEYL
+16 PNADLELL
-24 EEVYRFAEDLHKDQ
+24 EEVYRFAEDLHKGQ
-38 HRKSGEAYIIH
+38 VRKSGEAYIIH

-54 IILAELG
+54 LILAELG
-61 MDETAIAAGL
+61 MDEKAVAAGL
-71 LHDVVEDTNCKKS
+71 LHDVAEDTRCKQNCLENN
-84 GIADHFG
+84 FG
-91 EDVAFIVN
+91 EEVTFLVN

-104 SKLECNSKE
+104 SKLECSSKE

-146 TLRFQSEE
+146 TLKYQSPE
-154 KQRSIAQETLEIYA
+154 KQKSIAQETLEIYA

-192 PDAFYDLVDR
+192 PEKFYELVER
-202 IAMKRDEREEYIQ
+202 ISMKRDEREEYIQ
-215 SIISRMT
+215 EIIERLHR
-222 DELDKMGIEAEIS
+222 ELDKVGIQADIS
-235 GRPKHFFSIYNKMK
+235 GRPKHFYSIYNKMK

-256 ELYDLIAVRLLVDSI
+256 ELYDLIAVRLLVDSV

-338 HWIYKESGGSEV
+338 HWIYKESGGSEI

-356 LSWLDQIKEM
+356 LSWLEQIKEM
-366 QNDASNS
+366 QNEARDNKDFLNS
-373 QDFVNSLKIDLFSDT
+373 VKIDLFSDT

-395 GEVYELPQ
+395 GEVYELPA

-414 HSGVGNSCMG
+414 HSGVGNSCIG
-424 AKVNKKIVPLDYQL
+424 AKVNKKIVPLNYQL

-451 AKPSLDWVNLCKTSQ
+451 AKPSLDWVNQCKTSQ
-466 ARNKIRQWFKKDGRE
+466 ARNKIRQWFKKEGRE
-481 AFIQHGKDALE
+481 ENLQRGRTLLE
-492 NELKKKD
+492 TELHKRD
-499 IEMSSIMPKHDVLM
+499 IDLSVLNKPETLV
-513 ELAHRMGYSSWDDVY
+513 ELAQRMGYSSWDDVC
-528 VGIGNG
+528 VGLGNG
-534 SLTALQVANK
+534 TLTAMQVANK
-544 LQDEYQRANPVEET
+544 LQDEYQRTHPVT
-558 VESILA
+558 DNSVEAMLA
-564 SKANKEVRRKAEAA
+564 SKANKDIHRRNS
-578 KAKGGKT
+578 GSGK
-585 KASNSEGV
+585 SSDGV
-593 IVEGFED
+593 VVEGFEG
-600 VPVRFAHC
+600 VPIRFAHC
-608 CKPLPGDPIVG
+608 CKPLPGDAIIG

-636 IKGGLVKEAD
+636 IKGMRE
-646 RYVPASWA
+646 REPQRFVPAYWDQDDA
-654 QEESGFYQVEVF
+654 GVYQVEVF

-688 HITAITSRVKEGKT
+688 HITSITSRVKEGKT
-702 YMNISI
+702 YMHISI
-708 EVQNLNQVILMIDKI
+708 EVHNLDQVILMIDKI
-723 KNISDVLEVKRTIAD
+723 KSISDVLEVKRTIED

>member
-10 AVSANN
+10 AVYKNN
-16 PDADIEYL
+16 PNADIEYL

-38 HRKSGEAYIIH
+38 YRKSGEAYIIH

-61 MDETAIAAGL
+61 MDETAVAAGL
-71 LHDVVEDTNCKKS
+71 LHDVVEDTSCKRS

-146 TLRFQSEE
+146 TLRFQKEE
-154 KQRSIAQETLEIYA
+154 KQRAIAQETLEIYA

-192 PDAFYDLVDR
+192 PEAFYDLVER
-202 IAMKRDEREEYIQ
+202 ISMKRDEREEYIQ
-215 SIISRMT
+215 NIIGQMT
-222 DELDKMGIEAEIS
+222 KELDKVEIKAEIS

-256 ELYDLIAVRLLVDSI
+256 ELYDLIAVRLLVDSV

-338 HWIYKESGGSEV
+338 HWIYKESGGSEI
-350 SKDSTQ
+350 SKDNSQ
-356 LSWLDQIKEM
+356 LSWLEQIKEM
-366 QNDASNS
+366 QNEASDS
-373 QDFVNSLKIDLFSDT
+373 KDFLSSLKIDLFSDT

-466 ARNKIRQWFKKDGRE
+466 ARNKIRQWFKKEGRDE
-481 AFIQHGKDALE
+481 NMQRGKDSLE
-492 NELKKKD
+492 AELKKKD
-499 IEMSSIMPKHDVLM
+499 IEPSAVLHKQDTLI
-513 ELAHRMGYSSWDDVY
+513 ELANRMGYSSWDDVC

-544 LQDEYQRANPVEET
+544 LYDEYQKYHKVKPQEET
-558 VESILA
+558 VESLLA
-564 SKANKEVRRKAEAA
+564 SKANKEVRRKQQDSS
-578 KAKGGKT
+578 KKGTG
-585 KASNSEGV
+585 GI
-593 IVEGFED
+593 IVEGFEGI
-600 VPVRFAHC
+600 PTRFASC
-608 CKPLPGDPIVG
+608 CKPLPGDPVVG
-619 YITRGRGVTV
+619 YITRGRGVTI

-636 IKGGLVKEAD
+636 IKGGMVKEAD
-646 RYVPASWA
+646 RYVHAYWDM
-654 QEESGFYQVEVF
+654 EDSGIYQVEVF

-675 TPEVMALINDSKV
+675 TPEVMSLINDSKV
-688 HITAITSRVKEGKT
+688 HITAISSRVKEGKT

-708 EVQNLNQVILMIDKI
+708 EVRNLDQVILMIDKI
-723 KNISDVLEVKRTIAD
+723 KSISDVLEVKRTIAD

>member
-10 AVSANN
+10 AVYKNN
-16 PDADIEYL
+16 PNADIEFL

-38 HRKSGEAYIIH
+38 YRKSGEAYIIH

-61 MDETAIAAGL
+61 MDEKAVAAGL
-71 LHDVVEDTNCKKS
+71 LHDVVEDTNCKRS

-154 KQRSIAQETLEIYA
+154 KQRAIAQETLEIYA

-192 PDAFYDLVDR
+192 PDAFYDLVER
-202 IAMKRDEREEYIQ
+202 IAMKRDEREKYIQ
-215 SIISRMT
+215 NIISQMT
-222 DELDKMGIEAEIS
+222 KELDKVEIKAEIS

-256 ELYDLIAVRLLVDSI
+256 ELYDLIAVRLLVDSV

-338 HWIYKESGGSEV
+338 HWIYKESGGSEI
-350 SKDSTQ
+350 SKDNSQ
-356 LSWLDQIKEM
+356 LSWLEQIKEM
-366 QNDASNS
+366 QSEASDS
-373 QDFVNSLKIDLFSDT
+373 KDFLSSLKIDLFSDT

-451 AKPSLDWVNLCKTSQ
+451 AKPSLDWVNMCKTSQ
-466 ARNKIRQWFKKDGRE
+466 ARNKIRQWFKKEGRE
-481 AFIQHGKDALE
+481 ENLLRGKDLLE
-492 NELKKKD
+492 IELKKKD
-499 IEMSSIMPKHDVLM
+499 VEPSAVLNKQDTLVEM
-513 ELAHRMGYSSWDDVY
+513 ANRMGYSSWDDVC

-534 SLTALQVANK
+534 SLTPLQVANK
-544 LQDEYQRANPVEET
+544 LYDEYQKYHKVKPEEET
-558 VESILA
+558 VESLLA
-564 SKANKEVRRKAEAA
+564 SKANKEVRRKNQDAA
-578 KAKGGKT
+578 KGKGSG
-585 KASNSEGV
+585 GI
-593 IVEGFED
+593 IVEGFEGI
-600 VPVRFAHC
+600 PTRFASC
-608 CKPLPGDPIVG
+608 CKPLPGDPVVG
-619 YITRGRGVTV
+619 YITRGRGVTI

-636 IKGGLVKEAD
+636 IKGGMVKEAD
-646 RYVPASWA
+646 RYVHAYWDM
-654 QEESGFYQVEVF
+654 EDSGIYQVEVF

-675 TPEVMALINDSKV
+675 TPEVMSLINDSKV
-688 HITAITSRVKEGKT
+688 HITAISSRVKEGKT

-708 EVQNLNQVILMIDKI
+708 EVRNLDQVILMIDKI
-723 KNISDVLEVKRTIAD
+723 KSISDVLEVKRTIAD

>member
-1 MTRFKDLVD
+1 MTRFKDLIDTVYQ
-10 AVSANN
+10 NN
-16 PDADIEYL
+16 PNADLEFL
-24 EEVYRFAEDLHKDQ
+24 EEVYRFAEDLHKNQ
-38 HRKSGEAYIIH
+38 YRKSGEAYIIH

-54 IILAELG
+54 IILAQLG
-61 MDETAIAAGL
+61 MDEKAIAAGL
-71 LHDVVEDTNCKKS
+71 LHDVVEDTNCNKM
-84 GIADHFG
+84 GLADHFG
-91 EDVAFIVN
+91 EEVAFIVN

-146 TLRFQSEE
+146 TLRFQSPE
-154 KQRSIAQETLEIYA
+154 KQKAIAQETLEIYA
-168 PIANRLGISKVK
+168 PIANRLGISKAK

-192 PDAFYDLVDR
+192 PEAFYDLVDR
-202 IAMKRDEREEYIQ
+202 IAMKRDEREQYIRE
-215 SIISRMT
+215 IIERMQK
-222 DELDKMGIEAEIS
+222 ELKKVGIQAEIS
-235 GRPKHFFSIYNKMK
+235 GRPKHFYSIYNKMK

-256 ELYDLIAVRLLVDSI
+256 ELYDLIAVRLLVDSV

-338 HWIYKESGGSEV
+338 HWIYKESGGSEI

-356 LSWLDQIKEM
+356 LSWLEQIKEM
-366 QNDASNS
+366 QTEA
-373 QDFVNSLKIDLFSDT
+373 QDNKDFLNSLKIDLFSDT

-451 AKPSLDWVNLCKTSQ
+451 AKPSLDWINLCKTSQ
-466 ARNKIRQWFKKDGRE
+466 ARNKIRQWFKKEGRE
-481 AFIQHGKDALE
+481 ENMQRGKDLLE
-492 NELKKKD
+492 TELKKKD
-499 IEMSSIMPKHDVLM
+499 IEPSAVLHKQDVLL
-513 ELAHRMGYSSWDDVY
+513 ELAKRMGYSSWEDVY
-528 VGIGNG
+528 VGLGNG
-534 SLTALQVANK
+534 SLTPLQVTNK
-544 LQDEYQRANPVEET
+544 LQDEYQKSKPVEMT
-558 VESILA
+558 VEAMLA
-564 SKANKEVRRKAEAA
+564 SKANKEVRRKAVET
-578 KAKGGKT
+578 KGEKGK
-585 KASNSEGV
+585 SSEGI
-593 IVEGFED
+593 IVEGFD
-600 VPVRFAHC
+600 GVPIRFAHC

-619 YITRGRGVTV
+619 YITRGRGITI

-636 IKGGLVKEAD
+636 IKSGMVKEAD
-646 RYVPASWA
+646 RYVPAAWD
-654 QEESGFYQVEVF
+654 QEDVGVYQVEVF
-666 VIAIDRPKI
+666 VVAIDRPKI

-708 EVQNLNQVILMIDKI
+708 EVRNLDQVILMIDKI
-723 KNISDVLEVKRTIAD
+723 KSISDVLEVKRTLSE

>member
-1 MTRFKDLVD
+1 MIRFKDLLDV
-10 AVSANN
+10 VYENN
-16 PDADIEYL
+16 PNADLELL
-24 EEVYRFAEDLHKDQ
+24 EEVYRFAEDLHKGQ
-38 HRKSGEAYIIH
+38 VRKSGEAYIIH

-54 IILAELG
+54 LILAELG
-61 MDETAIAAGL
+61 MDEKAVAAGL
-71 LHDVVEDTNCKKS
+71 LHDVAEDTRCKQNCLENN
-84 GIADHFG
+84 FG
-91 EDVAFIVN
+91 EEVTFLVN

-104 SKLECNSKE
+104 SKLECSSKE

-146 TLRFQSEE
+146 TLKYQSPE
-154 KQRSIAQETLEIYA
+154 KQKSIAQETLEIYA

-192 PDAFYDLVDR
+192 PEKFYELVER
-202 IAMKRDEREEYIQ
+202 ISMKRDEREEYIQ
-215 SIISRMT
+215 EIIERLHR
-222 DELDKMGIEAEIS
+222 ELDKVGIQADIS
-235 GRPKHFFSIYNKMK
+235 GRPKHFYSIYNKMK

-256 ELYDLIAVRLLVDSI
+256 ELYDLIAVRLLVDSV

-338 HWIYKESGGSEV
+338 HWIYKESGGSEI

-356 LSWLDQIKEM
+356 LSWLEQIKEM
-366 QNDASNS
+366 QNEARDNKDFLNS
-373 QDFVNSLKIDLFSDT
+373 VKIDLFSDT

-395 GEVYELPQ
+395 GEVYELPA

-414 HSGVGNSCMG
+414 HSGVGNSCIG
-424 AKVNKKIVPLDYQL
+424 AKVNKKIVPLNYQL

-451 AKPSLDWVNLCKTSQ
+451 AKPSLDWVNQCKTSQ
-466 ARNKIRQWFKKDGRE
+466 ARNKIRKWFKKEGRE
-481 AFIQHGKDALE
+481 ENLQRGRTLLE
-492 NELKKKD
+492 TELHKRD
-499 IEMSSIMPKHDVLM
+499 IDLSVLNKPETLV
-513 ELAHRMGYSSWDDVY
+513 ELAQRMGYSSWDDVC
-528 VGIGNG
+528 VGLGNG
-534 SLTALQVANK
+534 TLTAMQVANK
-544 LQDEYQRANPVEET
+544 LQDEYQRTHPVT
-558 VESILA
+558 DNSVEAMLA
-564 SKANKEVRRKAEAA
+564 SKANKDIHRRNS
-578 KAKGGKT
+578 GSGK
-585 KASNSEGV
+585 SSDGV
-593 IVEGFED
+593 VVEGFEG
-600 VPVRFAHC
+600 VPIRFAHC
-608 CKPLPGDPIVG
+608 CKPLPGDAIIG

-636 IKGGLVKEAD
+636 IKGMRE
-646 RYVPASWA
+646 REPQRFVPAYWDQDDA
-654 QEESGFYQVEVF
+654 GVYQVEVF

-688 HITAITSRVKEGKT
+688 HITSITSRVKEGKT
-702 YMNISI
+702 YMHISI
-708 EVQNLNQVILMIDKI
+708 EVHNLDQVILMIDKI
-723 KNISDVLEVKRTIAD
+723 KSISDVLEVKRTIED

>member
-1 MTRFKDLVD
+1 MIRFKDLLDV
-10 AVSANN
+10 VYENN
-16 PDADIEYL
+16 PNADLELL
-24 EEVYRFAEDLHKDQ
+24 EEVYRFAEDLHKGQ
-38 HRKSGEAYIIH
+38 VRKSGEAYIIH

-54 IILAELG
+54 LILAELG
-61 MDETAIAAGL
+61 MDEKAVAAGL
-71 LHDVVEDTNCKKS
+71 LHDVAEDTRCKQNCLENN
-84 GIADHFG
+84 FG
-91 EDVAFIVN
+91 EEVTFLVN

-104 SKLECNSKE
+104 SKLECSSKE

-146 TLRFQSEE
+146 TLKYQSPE
-154 KQRSIAQETLEIYA
+154 KQKSIAQETLEIYA

-192 PDAFYDLVDR
+192 PEKFYELVER
-202 IAMKRDEREEYIQ
+202 ISMKRDEREEYIQ
-215 SIISRMT
+215 EIIDRLHR
-222 DELDKMGIEAEIS
+222 ELDKVGIQADIS
-235 GRPKHFFSIYNKMK
+235 GRPKHFYSIYNKMK

-256 ELYDLIAVRLLVDSI
+256 ELYDLIAVRLLVDSV

-338 HWIYKESGGSEV
+338 HWIYKESGGSEI

-356 LSWLDQIKEM
+356 LSWLEQIKEM
-366 QNDASNS
+366 QNEARDNKDFLNS
-373 QDFVNSLKIDLFSDT
+373 VKIDLFSDT

-395 GEVYELPQ
+395 GEVYELPA

-414 HSGVGNSCMG
+414 HSGVGNSCIG
-424 AKVNKKIVPLDYQL
+424 AKVNKKIVPLNYQL

-451 AKPSLDWVNLCKTSQ
+451 AKPSLDWVNQCKTSQ
-466 ARNKIRQWFKKDGRE
+466 ARNKIRQWFKKEGRE
-481 AFIQHGKDALE
+481 ENLQRGRTLLE
-492 NELKKKD
+492 TELHKRD
-499 IEMSSIMPKHDVLM
+499 IDLSVLNKPETLV
-513 ELAHRMGYSSWDDVY
+513 ELAQRMGYSSWDDVC
-528 VGIGNG
+528 VGLGNG
-534 SLTALQVANK
+534 TLTAMQVANK
-544 LQDEYQRANPVEET
+544 LQDEYQRTHPVT
-558 VESILA
+558 DNSVEAMLA
-564 SKANKEVRRKAEAA
+564 SKANKDIHRRNS
-578 KAKGGKT
+578 GSGK
-585 KASNSEGV
+585 SSDGV
-593 IVEGFED
+593 VVEGFEG
-600 VPVRFAHC
+600 VPIRFAHC
-608 CKPLPGDPIVG
+608 CKPLPGDAIIG

-636 IKGGLVKEAD
+636 IKGMRE
-646 RYVPASWA
+646 REPQRFVPAYWDQDDA
-654 QEESGFYQVEVF
+654 GVYQVEVF

-688 HITAITSRVKEGKT
+688 HITSITSRVKEGKT
-702 YMNISI
+702 YMHISI
-708 EVQNLNQVILMIDKI
+708 EVHNLDQVILMIDKI
-723 KNISDVLEVKRTIAD
+723 KSISDVLEVKRTIED

>member
-10 AVSANN
+10 AVYKNN
-16 PDADIEYL
+16 PNADIEFL

-38 HRKSGEAYIIH
+38 YRKSGEAYIIH

-61 MDETAIAAGL
+61 MDETAVAAGL
-71 LHDVVEDTNCKKS
+71 LHDVVEDTSCKRS

-146 TLRFQSEE
+146 TLRFQKEE
-154 KQRSIAQETLEIYA
+154 KQRAIAQETLEIYA

-192 PDAFYDLVDR
+192 PEAFYDLVER
-202 IAMKRDEREEYIQ
+202 ISMKRDEREEYIQ
-215 SIISRMT
+215 NIIGQMT
-222 DELDKMGIEAEIS
+222 KELDKVEIKAEIS

-256 ELYDLIAVRLLVDSI
+256 ELYDLIAVRLLLDSV

-338 HWIYKESGGSEV
+338 HWIYKESGGSEI
-350 SKDSTQ
+350 SKDNSQ
-356 LSWLDQIKEM
+356 LSWLEQIKEM
-366 QNDASNS
+366 QNEASDS
-373 QDFVNSLKIDLFSDT
+373 KDFLSSLKIDLFSDT

-466 ARNKIRQWFKKDGRE
+466 ARNKIRQWFKKEGRDE
-481 AFIQHGKDALE
+481 NMQRGKDSLE
-492 NELKKKD
+492 AELKKKD
-499 IEMSSIMPKHDVLM
+499 IEPSAVLHKQDTLI
-513 ELAHRMGYSSWDDVY
+513 ELANRMGYSSWDDVC

-544 LQDEYQRANPVEET
+544 LYDEYQKYHKVKPQEET
-558 VESILA
+558 VESLLA
-564 SKANKEVRRKAEAA
+564 SKANKEVRRKQQDST
-578 KAKGGKT
+578 KKGTG
-585 KASNSEGV
+585 GI
-593 IVEGFED
+593 IVEGFEGI
-600 VPVRFAHC
+600 PTRFASC
-608 CKPLPGDPIVG
+608 CKPLPGDPVVG
-619 YITRGRGVTV
+619 YITRGRGVTI

-636 IKGGLVKEAD
+636 IKGGMVKEAD
-646 RYVPASWA
+646 RYVHAYWDM
-654 QEESGFYQVEVF
+654 EDSGIYQVEVF

-675 TPEVMALINDSKV
+675 TPEVMSLINDSKV
-688 HITAITSRVKEGKT
+688 HITAISSRVKEGKT

-708 EVQNLNQVILMIDKI
+708 EVRNLDQVILMIDKI
-723 KNISDVLEVKRTIAD
+723 KSISDVLEVKRTIAD

>member
-10 AVSANN
+10 AVYKNN
-16 PDADIEYL
+16 PNADIEYL

-38 HRKSGEAYIIH
+38 YRKSGEAYIIH

-61 MDETAIAAGL
+61 MDETAVAAGL
-71 LHDVVEDTNCKKS
+71 LHDVVEDTSCKRS

-146 TLRFQSEE
+146 TLRFQKEE
-154 KQRSIAQETLEIYA
+154 KQRAIAQETLEIYA

-192 PDAFYDLVDR
+192 PEAFYDLVER
-202 IAMKRDEREEYIQ
+202 ISMKRDEREEYIQ
-215 SIISRMT
+215 NIIGQMT
-222 DELDKMGIEAEIS
+222 KELDKVEIKAEIS

-256 ELYDLIAVRLLVDSI
+256 ELYDLIAVRLLVDSV

-338 HWIYKESGGSEV
+338 HWIYKESGGSEI
-350 SKDSTQ
+350 SKDNSQ
-356 LSWLDQIKEM
+356 LSWLEQIKEM
-366 QNDASNS
+366 QNEASDS
-373 QDFVNSLKIDLFSDT
+373 KDFLSSLKIDLFSDT

-451 AKPSLDWVNLCKTSQ
+451 TKPSLDWVNLCKTSQ
-466 ARNKIRQWFKKDGRE
+466 ARNKIRQWFKKEGRDE
-481 AFIQHGKDALE
+481 NMQRGKDSLE
-492 NELKKKD
+492 AELKKKD
-499 IEMSSIMPKHDVLM
+499 IEPSAVLHKQDTLI
-513 ELAHRMGYSSWDDVY
+513 ELANRMGYSSWDDVC

-544 LQDEYQRANPVEET
+544 LYDEYQKYHKVKPQEET
-558 VESILA
+558 VESLLA
-564 SKANKEVRRKAEAA
+564 SKANKEVRRKQQDST
-578 KAKGGKT
+578 KKGTG
-585 KASNSEGV
+585 GI
-593 IVEGFED
+593 IVEGFEGI
-600 VPVRFAHC
+600 PTRFASC
-608 CKPLPGDPIVG
+608 CKPLPGDPVVG
-619 YITRGRGVTV
+619 YITRGRGVTI

-636 IKGGLVKEAD
+636 IKGGMVKEAD
-646 RYVPASWA
+646 RYVHAYWDM
-654 QEESGFYQVEVF
+654 EDSGIYQVEVF

-675 TPEVMALINDSKV
+675 TPEVMSLINDSKV
-688 HITAITSRVKEGKT
+688 HITAISSRVKEGKT

-708 EVQNLNQVILMIDKI
+708 EVRNLDQVILMIDKI
-723 KNISDVLEVKRTIAD
+723 KSISDVLEVKRTIAD

>member
-10 AVSANN
+10 AVYENN
-16 PDADIEYL
+16 PNADIEFL

-38 HRKSGEAYIIH
+38 YRKSGEAYIIH

-61 MDETAIAAGL
+61 MDEKAVAAGL
-71 LHDVVEDTNCKKS
+71 LHDVVEDTNCKRS

-91 EDVAFIVN
+91 EEVAFIVN

-104 SKLECNSKE
+104 SKLECSSKE

-154 KQRSIAQETLEIYA
+154 KQRSISQETLEIYA

-192 PDAFYDLVDR
+192 PEAFYDLVER
-202 IAMKRDEREEYIQ
+202 ISMKRDEREEYIQ
-215 SIISRMT
+215 NIISHMQV
-222 DELDKMGIEAEIS
+222 ELDKVGIEAEIS

-256 ELYDLIAVRLLVDSI
+256 ELYDLIAVRLLVDSV

-338 HWIYKESGGSEV
+338 HWIYKESGGSEI
-350 SKDSTQ
+350 SKDNSQ
-356 LSWLDQIKEM
+356 LSWLEQIKEM
-366 QNDASNS
+366 QNDASDS
-373 QDFVNSLKIDLFSDT
+373 KDFLSSLKIDLFSDT

-466 ARNKIRQWFKKDGRE
+466 ARNKIRQWFKKEGRE
-481 AFIQHGKDALE
+481 ENMQRGKDLLE
-492 NELKKKD
+492 AELKKKD
-499 IEMSSIMPKHDVLM
+499 IEPSAVLNKSDSLV
-513 ELAHRMGYSSWDDVY
+513 EISNRMGYSCWDDVC

-534 SLTALQVANK
+534 SLTPLQVANK
-544 LQDEYQRANPVEET
+544 LYDEYQKYHKVKPEEET
-558 VESILA
+558 VESLLA
-564 SKANKEVRRKAEAA
+564 SKANKEVRRKNQDAA
-578 KAKGGKT
+578 KGKS
-585 KASNSEGV
+585 KDGV
-593 IVEGFED
+593 IVEGFEGI
-600 VPVRFAHC
+600 PIRFASC

-619 YITRGRGVTV
+619 YITRGRGVTI

-646 RYVPASWA
+646 RYVSAYWDS
-654 QEESGFYQVEVF
+654 EDSGIYQVEVF

-675 TPEVMALINDSKV
+675 TPEVMSLINDSKV
-688 HITAITSRVKEGKT
+688 HITAISSRVKEGKT

-708 EVQNLNQVILMIDKI
+708 EVRNLDQVILMIDKI
-723 KNISDVLEVKRTIAD
+723 KSISDVLEVKRTIAD

>member
-1 MTRFKDLVD
+1 MIRFKDLLDV
-10 AVSANN
+10 VYENN
-16 PDADIEYL
+16 PNADLELL
-24 EEVYRFAEDLHKDQ
+24 EEVYRFAEDLHKGQ
-38 HRKSGEAYIIH
+38 VRKSGEAYIIH

-54 IILAELG
+54 LILAELG
-61 MDETAIAAGL
+61 MDEKAVAAGL
-71 LHDVVEDTNCKKS
+71 LHDVAEDTRCKQNS
-84 GIADHFG
+84 LENNFG
-91 EDVAFIVN
+91 EEVTFLVN

-104 SKLECNSKE
+104 SKLECSSKE

-146 TLRFQSEE
+146 TLKYQSPE
-154 KQRSIAQETLEIYA
+154 KQKSIAQETLEIYA

-192 PDAFYDLVDR
+192 PEKFYELVER
-202 IAMKRDEREEYIQ
+202 ISMKRDEREEYIQ
-215 SIISRMT
+215 EIIDRLHQ
-222 DELDKMGIEAEIS
+222 ELDKVGIQADIS
-235 GRPKHFFSIYNKMK
+235 GRPKHFYSIYNKMK

-256 ELYDLIAVRLLVDSI
+256 ELYDLIAVRLLVDSV

-338 HWIYKESGGSEV
+338 HWIYKESGGSEI

-356 LSWLDQIKEM
+356 LSWLEQIKEM
-366 QNDASNS
+366 QNEARDNKDFLNS
-373 QDFVNSLKIDLFSDT
+373 VKIDLFSDT

-395 GEVYELPQ
+395 GEVYELPA

-414 HSGVGNSCMG
+414 HSGVGNSCVG
-424 AKVNKKIVPLDYQL
+424 AKVNKKIVPLNYQL

-451 AKPSLDWVNLCKTSQ
+451 AKPSLDWVNQCKTSQ
-466 ARNKIRQWFKKDGRE
+466 ARNKIRQWFKKEGRE
-481 AFIQHGKDALE
+481 ENLQRGRTLLE
-492 NELKKKD
+492 TELHKRD
-499 IEMSSIMPKHDVLM
+499 IDLSVLNKPETLV
-513 ELAHRMGYSSWDDVY
+513 ELAQRMGYSSWDDVC
-528 VGIGNG
+528 VGLGNG
-534 SLTALQVANK
+534 TLTAMQVANK
-544 LQDEYQRANPVEET
+544 LQDEYQRTHPVT
-558 VESILA
+558 DNSVEAMLA
-564 SKANKEVRRKAEAA
+564 SKANKDIHRRNS
-578 KAKGGKT
+578 GSGK
-585 KASNSEGV
+585 SSDGV
-593 IVEGFED
+593 VVEGFEG
-600 VPVRFAHC
+600 VPIRFAHC
-608 CKPLPGDPIVG
+608 CKPLPGDAIIG

-636 IKGGLVKEAD
+636 IKGMRE
-646 RYVPASWA
+646 REPQRFVPAYWDQDDA
-654 QEESGFYQVEVF
+654 GVYQVEVF

-688 HITAITSRVKEGKT
+688 HITSITSRVKEGKT
-702 YMNISI
+702 YMHISI
-708 EVQNLNQVILMIDKI
+708 EVHNLDQVILMIDKI
-723 KNISDVLEVKRTIAD
+723 KSISDVLEVKRTIED

>member
-1 MTRFKDLVD
+1 MIRFKDLLDV
-10 AVSANN
+10 VYENN
-16 PDADIEYL
+16 PNADLELL
-24 EEVYRFAEDLHKDQ
+24 EEVYRFAEDLHKGQ
-38 HRKSGEAYIIH
+38 VRKSGEAYIIH

-54 IILAELG
+54 LILAELG
-61 MDETAIAAGL
+61 MDEKAVAAGL
-71 LHDVVEDTNCKKS
+71 LHDVAEDTRCKQNCLENN
-84 GIADHFG
+84 FG
-91 EDVAFIVN
+91 EEVTFLVN

-104 SKLECNSKE
+104 SKLECSSKE

-146 TLRFQSEE
+146 TLKYQSPE
-154 KQRSIAQETLEIYA
+154 KQKSIAQETLEIYA

-192 PDAFYDLVDR
+192 PEKFYELVER
-202 IAMKRDEREEYIQ
+202 ISMKRDEREEYIQ
-215 SIISRMT
+215 EIIERLHR
-222 DELDKMGIEAEIS
+222 ELDKVGIQADIS
-235 GRPKHFFSIYNKMK
+235 GRPKHFYSIYNKMK

-256 ELYDLIAVRLLVDSI
+256 ELYDLIAVRLLVDSV

-338 HWIYKESGGSEV
+338 HWIYKESGGSEI

-356 LSWLDQIKEM
+356 LSWLEQIKEM
-366 QNDASNS
+366 QNEARDNKDFLNS
-373 QDFVNSLKIDLFSDT
+373 VKIDLFSDT

-395 GEVYELPQ
+395 GEVYELPA

-414 HSGVGNSCMG
+414 HSGVGNSCVG
-424 AKVNKKIVPLDYQL
+424 AKVNKKIVPLNYQL

-451 AKPSLDWVNLCKTSQ
+451 AKPSLDWVNQCKTSQ
-466 ARNKIRQWFKKDGRE
+466 ARNKIRQWFKKEGRE
-481 AFIQHGKDALE
+481 ENLQRGRTLLE
-492 NELKKKD
+492 TELHKRD
-499 IEMSSIMPKHDVLM
+499 IELSVLNKPETLV
-513 ELAHRMGYSSWDDVY
+513 ELAQRMGYSSWDDVC
-528 VGIGNG
+528 VGLGNG
-534 SLTALQVANK
+534 TLTAMQVANK
-544 LQDEYQRANPVEET
+544 LQDEYQRTHPVT
-558 VESILA
+558 DNSVEAMLA
-564 SKANKEVRRKAEAA
+564 SKANKDIHRRNS
-578 KAKGGKT
+578 GSGK
-585 KASNSEGV
+585 SSDGV
-593 IVEGFED
+593 VVEGFEG
-600 VPVRFAHC
+600 VPIRFAHC
-608 CKPLPGDPIVG
+608 CKPLPGDAIIG

-636 IKGGLVKEAD
+636 IKGMRE
-646 RYVPASWA
+646 REPQRFVPAYWDQDDA
-654 QEESGFYQVEVF
+654 GVYQVEVF

-688 HITAITSRVKEGKT
+688 HITSITSRVKEGKT
-702 YMNISI
+702 YMHISI
-708 EVQNLNQVILMIDKI
+708 EVHNLDQVILMIDKI
-723 KNISDVLEVKRTIAD
+723 KSISDVLEVKRTIED

>member
-10 AVSANN
+10 AVYENN
-16 PDADIEYL
+16 PNADIEYL

-38 HRKSGEAYIIH
+38 YRKSGEAYIIH

-61 MDETAIAAGL
+61 MDEKAVAAGL
-71 LHDVVEDTNCKKS
+71 LHDVVEDTNCKRS

-154 KQRSIAQETLEIYA
+154 KQRAIAQETLEIYA

-192 PDAFYDLVDR
+192 PDAFYDLVER

-215 SIISRMT
+215 NIISQMT
-222 DELDKMGIEAEIS
+222 KELDKVEIKAEIS

-256 ELYDLIAVRLLVDSI
+256 ELYDLIAVRLLVDSV

-338 HWIYKESGGSEV
+338 HWIYKESGGSEI
-350 SKDSTQ
+350 SKDNSQ
-356 LSWLDQIKEM
+356 LSWLEQIKEM
-366 QNDASNS
+366 QSEASDS
-373 QDFVNSLKIDLFSDT
+373 KDFLSSLKIDLFSDT

-451 AKPSLDWVNLCKTSQ
+451 AKPSLDWVNMCKTSQ
-466 ARNKIRQWFKKDGRE
+466 ARNKIRQWFKKEGRE
-481 AFIQHGKDALE
+481 ENLLRGKDLLE
-492 NELKKKD
+492 IELKKKD
-499 IEMSSIMPKHDVLM
+499 VEPSAVLNKQETLVEM
-513 ELAHRMGYSSWDDVY
+513 ANRMGYSSWDDVC

-534 SLTALQVANK
+534 SLTPLQVANK
-544 LQDEYQRANPVEET
+544 LYDEYQKYHKVKPEEET
-558 VESILA
+558 VESLLA
-564 SKANKEVRRKAEAA
+564 SKANKEVRRKNQDAA
-578 KAKGGKT
+578 KGKGSG
-585 KASNSEGV
+585 GI
-593 IVEGFED
+593 IVEGFEGI
-600 VPVRFAHC
+600 PTRFASC
-608 CKPLPGDPIVG
+608 CKPLPGDPVVG
-619 YITRGRGVTV
+619 YITRGRGVTI

-636 IKGGLVKEAD
+636 IKGGMVKEAE
-646 RYVPASWA
+646 RYVHAYWDM
-654 QEESGFYQVEVF
+654 EDSGIYQVEVF

-675 TPEVMALINDSKV
+675 TPEVMSLINDSKV
-688 HITAITSRVKEGKT
+688 HITAISSRVKEGKT

-708 EVQNLNQVILMIDKI
+708 EVRNLDQVILMIDKI
-723 KNISDVLEVKRTIAD
+723 KSISDVLEVKRTIAD

>member
-10 AVSANN
+10 AVYKNN
-16 PDADIEYL
+16 PNADIEFL

-38 HRKSGEAYIIH
+38 YRKSGEAYIIH

-61 MDETAIAAGL
+61 MDETAVAAGL
-71 LHDVVEDTNCKKS
+71 LHDVVEDTSCKRS

-146 TLRFQSEE
+146 TLRFQKEE
-154 KQRSIAQETLEIYA
+154 KQRAIAQETLEIYA

-192 PDAFYDLVDR
+192 PEAFYDLVER
-202 IAMKRDEREEYIQ
+202 ISMKRDEREEYIQ
-215 SIISRMT
+215 NIIGQMT
-222 DELDKMGIEAEIS
+222 KELDKVEIKAEIS

-256 ELYDLIAVRLLVDSI
+256 ELYDLIAVRLLVDSV

-338 HWIYKESGGSEV
+338 HWIYKESGGSEI
-350 SKDSTQ
+350 SKDNSQ
-356 LSWLDQIKEM
+356 LSWLEQIKEM
-366 QNDASNS
+366 QNEASDS
-373 QDFVNSLKIDLFSDT
+373 KDFLSSLKIDLFSDT

-466 ARNKIRQWFKKDGRE
+466 ARNKIRQWFKKEGRDE
-481 AFIQHGKDALE
+481 NMQRGKDSLE
-492 NELKKKD
+492 AELKKKD
-499 IEMSSIMPKHDVLM
+499 IEPSAVLHKQDTLI
-513 ELAHRMGYSSWDDVY
+513 ELANRMGYSSWDDVC

-544 LQDEYQRANPVEET
+544 LYDEYQKYHKVKPQEET
-558 VESILA
+558 VESLLA
-564 SKANKEVRRKAEAA
+564 SKANKEVRRKQQDST
-578 KAKGGKT
+578 KKGTG
-585 KASNSEGV
+585 GI
-593 IVEGFED
+593 IVEGFEGI
-600 VPVRFAHC
+600 PTRFASC
-608 CKPLPGDPIVG
+608 CKPLPGDPVVG
-619 YITRGRGVTV
+619 YITRGRGVTI

-636 IKGGLVKEAD
+636 IKGGMVKEAD
-646 RYVPASWA
+646 RYVHAYWDM
-654 QEESGFYQVEVF
+654 EDSGIYQVEVF

-675 TPEVMALINDSKV
+675 TPEVMSLINDSKV
-688 HITAITSRVKEGKT
+688 HITAISSRVKEGKT

-708 EVQNLNQVILMIDKI
+708 EVRNLDQVILMIDKI
-723 KNISDVLEVKRTIAD
+723 KSIRIT